1 MNFVWTP
8 FTLIL
13 TVVVLI
19 AAAVCC
25 WISWRR
31 SGYLRSM
38 LWLEIL
44 RFVLITIVLIT
55 LNQPEFTQE
64 IKPQEQPT
72 LVVLH
77 DTSGSMQT
85 QDVMNPQAPAEKPR
99 KRTDAVSS
107 QRAAT
112 KSGALMAVDCT
123 AWHEASAGP
132 ANDRTGFGDH
142 ALPPQDSL
150 RKVCTTTHGTSEYP
164 AKST

>member
-1 MNFVWTP
+1 MRSELSNLKSEIPEHILETLPLMNFVWTP

-13 TVVVLI
+13 TLIVLV

-44 RFVLITIVLIT
+44 RFALIVLVLIT

-85 QDVMNPQAPAEKPR
+85 QDVMNPQAPAETPR
-99 KRTDAVSS
+99 KRTDAV
-107 QRAAT
+107 AP
-112 KSGALMAVDCT
+112 ALRPELWKPV
-123 AWHEASAGP
+123 
-132 ANDRTGFGDH
+132 
-142 ALPPQDSL
+142 
-150 RKVCTTTHGTSEYP
+150 V
-164 AKST
+164 

>member
-1 MNFVWTP
+1 MGIDRPYRVTMKSLIFWLARSAATSVSLLSDHEPNELPLMNFVWTP

-38 LWLEIL
+38 LLLEIL

-99 KRTDAVSS
+99 KRTDAVAPVL
-107 QRAAT
+107 QPDLW
-112 KSGALMAVDCT
+112 KPVDGKPLT
-123 AWHEASAGP
+123 
-132 ANDRTGFGDH
+132 
-142 ALPPQDSL
+142 
-150 RKVCTTTHGTSEYP
+150 
-164 AKST
+164 

>member
-1 MNFVWTP
+1 
-8 FTLIL
+8 
-13 TVVVLI
+13 
-19 AAAVCC
+19 
-25 WISWRR
+25 
-31 SGYLRSM
+31 M

-99 KRTDAVSS
+99 KRTDAVAPVLQPDLWKPVDGRMKVVFEPFSS
-107 QRAAT
+107 RRQ
-112 KSGALMAVDCT
+112 
-123 AWHEASAGP
+123 
-132 ANDRTGFGDH
+132 
-142 ALPPQDSL
+142 PP
-150 RKVCTTTHGTSEYP
+150 RKPLT
-164 AKST
+164 